1 MSGRLAVGLLVIA
14 LLAVLVGFGALR
26 GNVAFFASKGRL
38 EPAAERHYRESIR
51 RDFDTLEPLDARLDV
66 CNVGGTIQGCYEA
79 SNAVIK
85 ALSALLRDVGA
96 ADVPS
101 RYVDGNDAL
110 RRAVRRLRDGFKTR
124 NHGLATY
131 DNASFVRG
139 NDEIEQ
145 ANSELENAW
154 ARFPPDAR
162 PVP

>member
-1 MSGRLAVGLLVIA
+1 MGGRLAVGLLVIA
-14 LLAVLVGFGALR
+14 LLAVLSGFGALR
-26 GNVAFFASKGRL
+26 GNVAFFASTGRP

-51 RDFDTLEPLDARLDV
+51 RDFDTLEPLNAGLGV

-79 SNAVIK
+79 SNAVINE
-85 ALSALLRDVGA
+85 LNALLRDISA
-96 ADVPS
+96 ADVPG

-110 RRAVRRLRDGFKTR
+110 RRAVRRLRDAFKTR

-145 ANSELENAW
+145 ANSDLENAW
-154 ARFPPDAR
+154 AQFPRDAR